1 MNVTERTG
9 DLEHMVSSFLPTP
22 WIDIKARDG
31 AHYPPHSHYVATI
44 MGLQALKCSGVSG
57 YGKTEQEAVQNLRR
71 KVLQY
76 LELNSSREPG
86 D

>member
-1 MNVTERTG
+1 MNVTERIG
-9 DLEHMVSSFLPTP
+9 DSDHIGSSFLPTP
-22 WIDIKARDG
+22 WIDIKTRDG
-31 AHYPPHSHYVATI
+31 AHYAPDSHYVATI

-76 LELNSSREPG
+76 LELNSSRDSG